1 MKIKYLFAFFVLILL
16 VFTLGCEKDEEKEPL
31 IVDDCGNG
39 ICDQH
44 ELTTGACE
52 IDCEI
57 TPRINEVELDFSW
70 SEPLLLSTEEKDS
83 ASSEKAAWDAMTIDG
98 DIIHTVWLSVLNQE
112 SNIYYSK
119 FDSEW
124 TTPIQLTD
132 TNGLYKPSIKA
143 SNGNVYLTWRDLRH
157 ETSADHL
164 GELYFKYSHD
174 NGDTWSSDTRLTNDE
189 IKTALSYVNL
199 EGDNVYIA
207 WEDYVPD
214 CTIKFMKSL
223 DKGVTWEPQ
232 VQVTDG
238 IEVGSPNVVVTDDGV
253 LHTIYGSEKFSEST
267 RGWNWEVAYQRST
280 DKGDT
285 WGPEV
290 RLTYDQIGDT
300 KFPMVTASGNELHV
314 VWWDDRD
321 DTSMKHMG
329 YPPREKDLTD
339 DHNYEVYYKGS
350 LDSGLTWGNDIRL
363 TNTAGIAEGPSVIAQ
378 DGKVFVI
385 WHDKRD
391 GDDYELYL
399 KYSINSG
406 LSWSDDIRLTD
417 SSADSS
423 GSTIQIDDEGNLYI
437 IWTEKYDNKSSDVYF
452 MKGIIE

>member
-1 MKIKYLFAFFVLILL
+1 M
-16 VFTLGCEKDEEKEPL
+16 CEE
-31 IVDDCGNG
+31 
-39 ICDQH
+39 
-44 ELTTGACE
+44 
-52 IDCEI
+52 DCEI
-57 TPRINEVELDFSW
+57 TPRINQVELEFSW
-70 SEPLLLSTEEKDS
+70 SEPLLLSSEEKES
-83 ASSEKAAWDAMTIDG
+83 ASSEKAAWDTLAIDG
-98 DIIHTVWLSVLNQE
+98 NTIHSVWLTIVNKQ
-112 SNIYYSK
+112 SNIFYSK
-119 FDSEW
+119 SNDLGETW
-124 TTPIQLTD
+124 TTPTQITD
-132 TNGLYKPSIKA
+132 STGLYKPSIKS

-157 ETSADHL
+157 ETSANHL

-174 NGDTWSSDTRLTNDE
+174 NGDTWSPDTQLTNDE
-189 IKTALSYVNL
+189 IKTALSYVNV
-199 EGDNVYIA
+199 EDDNVYIA
-207 WEDYVPD
+207 WEDYIPK

-223 DKGVTWEPQ
+223 DKGLTWEPQ

-238 IEVGSPNVVVTDDGV
+238 IEVGSPNIVVTDDSV

-290 RLTYDQIGDT
+290 RLTYDEIGDT

-329 YPPREKDLTD
+329 YAPQEKDIAD
-339 DHNYEVYYKGS
+339 DHVYEIYYKGS
-350 LDSGLTWGNDIRL
+350 LDSGLTWGEDIRL
-363 TNTAGIAEGPSVIAQ
+363 TNTLTISEGPSVISQ
-378 DGKVFVI
+378 NGNVFVI

-399 KYSINSG
+399 KYSLDSG

-423 GSTIQIDDEGNLYI
+423 GSTIQIDEQGNLYI
-437 IWTEKYDNKSSDVYF
+437 IWTEKYGDKSSDVYF
-452 MKGIIE
+452 MKGILE